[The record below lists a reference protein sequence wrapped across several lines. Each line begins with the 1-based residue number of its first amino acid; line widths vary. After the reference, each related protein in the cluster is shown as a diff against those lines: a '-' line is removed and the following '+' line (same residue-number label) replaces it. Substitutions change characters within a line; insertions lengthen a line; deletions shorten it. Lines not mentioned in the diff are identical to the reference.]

1 MSEPFKSAYPVQTR
15 IITPINDGSVYTVK
29 TYIQFKIDASEL
41 PMWIVNDSYL
51 RFDIKYSREAYNCA
65 NGATDNTNLNINKT
79 YIRNAANIFDMIKV
93 KYGGDEIYTQTFNIE
108 QNTLKMLSFGES
120 YLNANF
126 ATYTTTKMIQDGKA
140 YLEFDNGTASNGVT
154 GETIAKID
162 NQKIMNVM
170 IPVNQLLPM
179 FQDANSV
186 GFPLEN

>member
-1 MSEPFKSAYPVQTR
+1 MVL
-15 IITPINDGSVYTVK
+15 VV
-29 TYIQFKIDASEL
+29 
-41 PMWIVNDSYL
+41 
-51 RFDIKYSREAYNCA
+51 
-65 NGATDNTNLNINKT
+65 TNLNINKT

-108 QNTLKMLSFGES
+108 QNTFKMLSFGES

>member
-1 MSEPFKSAYPVQTR
+1 MEMVL
-15 IITPINDGSVYTVK
+15 VV
-29 TYIQFKIDASEL
+29 
-41 PMWIVNDSYL
+41 
-51 RFDIKYSREAYNCA
+51 
-65 NGATDNTNLNINKT
+65 TNLNINKT

-108 QNTLKMLSFGES
+108 QNTFKMLSFGES

-140 YLEFDNGTASNGVT
+140 YLEFDNGTATSNSAQ
-154 GETIAKID
+154 TIARISD
-162 NQKIMNVM
+162 QKIMNIM

-186 GFPLEN
+186 GFPIGKLKRQLEIIFILLNHIDI

>member
-1 MSEPFKSAYPVQTR
+1 MEMVL
-15 IITPINDGSVYTVK
+15 VV
-29 TYIQFKIDASEL
+29 
-41 PMWIVNDSYL
+41 
-51 RFDIKYSREAYNCA
+51 
-65 NGATDNTNLNINKT
+65 TNLNINKT

>member
-1 MSEPFKSAYPVQTR
+1 MEMVL
-15 IITPINDGSVYTVK
+15 VV
-29 TYIQFKIDASEL
+29 
-41 PMWIVNDSYL
+41 
-51 RFDIKYSREAYNCA
+51 
-65 NGATDNTNLNINKT
+65 TNLNINKT

-108 QNTLKMLSFGES
+108 QNTFKMLSFGES